1 MRLTDIQE
9 RAEIISVLSIG
20 VLGAG
25 RMGQAIAQAID
36 SHDDLRLTYL
46 WSREGRTVDCP
57 SISPD
62 KVSGDLERIV
72 STADVLVDFSLPSA
86 SAQILGAVAAHRKPL
101 VCGVSG
107 LDEAQLAELN
117 SASAVAPIVYD
128 RNMSVGIAVLD
139 ELVRLAAQSLGPEFE
154 VDIQETHHVHK
165 KDAPS
170 GTALKLGEA
179 VADVRAQDFQKVAW
193 YAPVAGDRTR
203 TAGDIRFDVERRG
216 EVPGDHTVGFKSA
229 TEQLELTH
237 SVTTRQVFADGAVRA
252 ARWVVSQEPGRY
264 SMKDVLFGRAAE

>member
-1 MRLTDIQE
+1 
-9 RAEIISVLSIG
+9 
-20 VLGAG
+20 
-25 RMGQAIAQAID
+25 MGQAIVQAIG

-57 SISPD
+57 SLSQD

-72 STADVLVDFSLPSA
+72 SSADVVIDFSLPSA
-86 SAQILGAVAAHRKPL
+86 SAQILGAVAVHRKPL

-107 LDEAQLAELN
+107 LNEAQLAELN
-117 SASAVAPIVYD
+117 AAAAVAPIVYD

-139 ELVRLAAQSLGPEFE
+139 ELVRLAAQSLGSEFE
-154 VDIQETHHVHK
+154 VDIHETHHVHK
-165 KDAPS
+165 QDAPS

-179 VADVRAQDFQKVAW
+179 IAEVRGQDFQQVAW
-193 YAPVAGDRTR
+193 YAPVAGDKRPS
-203 TAGDIRFDVERRG
+203 AGDIRFDVARRG
-216 EVPGDHTVGFKSA
+216 EVPGDHTVGFRSA
-229 TEQLELTH
+229 TEELELTH

-252 ARWVVSQEPGRY
+252 GRWVVNKEPGRY